1 MDMNYEYDKWSTL
14 LQIWAPRVIGA
25 VIIMAIAWIVGRAL
39 KWAIAKGVD
48 KLPVAH
54 HHNRTGSDPKAT
66 VGHRLGDVAYWLVL
80 LFGVIAALK
89 ALQLDAVAAP
99 VNTLLNNVF
108 SYIPNVVG
116 AALIFFIGFILATL
130 AQRLV
135 SSALE
140 AANADQWL
148 AKAGLGG
155 TTSTSGG
162 GLSKV
167 LGTVVFVLI
176 IIPVAI
182 AALQQLGIEAISRP
196 AIAVLTTILNAVPNV
211 IAAAIVLGIGWFI
224 GRWISG
230 LVTNLLSATSFDRT
244 VGALGSLST
253 FGSTSSAP
261 PSAITSPSQNVSTSS
276 VSGPSKWVGNL
287 VLFAIV
293 AFSAIEAARLLQF
306 AAISVIL
313 EQILGLAGRVIVGA
327 VLIMA
332 GVLIADVLGN
342 AIGKSTSQQD
352 RFAATLVRW
361 AVIALSVAMGLRFM
375 GIADEIV
382 ILAFGLILGSAAVAA
397 ALAFGLGGK
406 EAAAKVANRWASRMD
421 QPPK

>member
-1 MDMNYEYDKWSTL
+1 MTYDYDKWSTL

-25 VIIMAIAWIVGRAL
+25 LLILAVAWIVGRAL

-48 KLPVAH
+48 KLPAAH
-54 HHNRTGSDPKAT
+54 HHNKTGSDPKAT

-80 LFGVIAALK
+80 LFGVLAALN
-89 ALQLDAVAAP
+89 ALQLAAVAAP

-108 SYIPNVVG
+108 SYIPHLIG

-135 SSALE
+135 SAALE

-155 TTSTSGG
+155 GG
-162 GLSKV
+162 GGSLSKV
-167 LGTVVFVLI
+167 IGTVVFVLI

-182 AALQQLGIEAISRP
+182 AALEQLGIEAISRP
-196 AIAVLTTILNAVPNV
+196 AIEVLQTILNAVPNV

-244 VGALGSLST
+244 VGALGSLSS
-253 FGSTSSAP
+253 FGSTTP
-261 PSAITSPSQNVSTSS
+261 PASTSTVSTTAAMSSSS

-313 EQILGLAGRVIVGA
+313 EQVLGLAGRVIVGG
-327 VLIMA
+327 VLITA

-352 RFAATLVRW
+352 RFAATIVRW

-406 EAAAKVANRWASRMD
+406 NAAAKVADRWASKMD
-421 QPPK
+421 QPPQ